1 MRGGTPVNQHFIAY
15 LTAGIICDAFLS
27 EPDSSSIC
35 GFSLKAA
42 HFILLAITKVYL
54 KSSLLAVETQLL
66 LGGAGSTDLQLV
78 LGMQI
83 KLEVL
88 SRLGPCVCIS
98 RAHCSC
104 FQPEPN

>member
-1 MRGGTPVNQHFIAY
+1 MCGGTPVNLHFIAY
-15 LTAGIICDAFLS
+15 LTAAIICDAFLR
-27 EPDSSSIC
+27 EPDSSSIS

-42 HFILLAITKVYL
+42 HFILLAIAKVYL
-54 KSSLLAVETQLL
+54 KSSLLAAETQQL

-78 LGMQI
+78 LAMQI

-88 SRLGPCVCIS
+88 SRLGLCVCIS
-98 RAHCSC
+98 RAHCSR